1 MSYVVKAMC
10 YLDKNGR
17 GVPTSEEAQPYEDIE
32 LAHLAA
38 KAAGGFVIKIKDG
51 RIISESSKEKR
62 TPQLSKKST
71 KANQA
76 WMTKQ

>member
-17 GVPTSEEAQPYEDIE
+17 GVPTSDGAQKYDDFEIAE
-32 LAHLAA
+32 LAAIT
-38 KAAGGFVIKIKDG
+38 AGGFVVKVEDG
-51 RIISESSKEKR
+51 RIISESAKN
-62 TPQLSKKST
+62 TPKKKKKAT

-76 WMTKQ
+76 WMSK

>member
-17 GVPTSEEAQPYEDIE
+17 GVPTSEMAQDYDDLE
-32 LAHLAA
+32 LAELAA
-38 KAAGGFVIKIKDG
+38 STSGGFVVKVEDG
-51 RIISESSKEKR
+51 RIIGESAKATTQKN
-62 TPQLSKKST
+62 KKAT

>member
-17 GVPTSEEAQPYEDIE
+17 GVPTSDGAQKYDDFEIAE
-32 LAHLAA
+32 LAAIT
-38 KAAGGFVIKIKDG
+38 AGGFVVKVEDG
-51 RIISESSKEKR
+51 RIISESAKN
-62 TPQLSKKST
+62 THKKKKKAT

-76 WMTKQ
+76 WMSK

>member
-17 GVPTSEEAQPYEDIE
+17 GVPTSEMAQDYDDLE
-32 LAHLAA
+32 LAELAA
-38 KAAGGFVIKIKDG
+38 STSGGFVVKVKDG
-51 RIISESSKEKR
+51 RLISESVKTTLQKKEK
-62 TPQLSKKST
+62 KT

-76 WMTKQ
+76 WMSKQ

>member
-17 GVPTSEEAQPYEDIE
+17 GVPTSESAQKYDDFE
-32 LAHLAA
+32 LAELAA
-38 KAAGGFVIKIKDG
+38 LTAGGFVVKVEDG
-51 RIISESSKEKR
+51 RIISESAKI
-62 TPQLSKKST
+62 TPKKKKKAT

-76 WMTKQ
+76 WMSK